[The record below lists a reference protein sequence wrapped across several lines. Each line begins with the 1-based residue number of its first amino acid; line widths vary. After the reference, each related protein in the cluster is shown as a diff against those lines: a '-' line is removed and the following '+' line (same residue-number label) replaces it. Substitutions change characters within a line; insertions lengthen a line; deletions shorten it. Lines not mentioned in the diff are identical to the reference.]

1 MVKTRQSELEQ
12 LDLYYKSQDSSIVV
26 LYYPCGTD
34 PFPLLDEYTQD
45 RVCSYYLAR
54 AASDR
59 QQRHLWGLE
68 LKAKGMSIAR
78 WPSYDE
84 ILYVIHKGAGNAPL
98 ILMIEHFEYLFH
110 EKNDF
115 FAALIRLTQQSKG
128 NGKVVVLLM
137 TDQVVYAQQH
147 MLDEIGDAAQEI
159 SGLVRLRDVPFY
171 ELLNGPGESSFRT
184 MFLFYGTV
192 GGQTLRLSCFDPH
205 KSYKENI
212 CRQLLAPN
220 GLLRIQVQKLL
231 DGQLREPSVY
241 NTILCEMAAG
251 NDKLNDI
258 FHVTGFPRAKIAV
271 YLKNLM
277 QLELVEKVFSY
288 GNTGIRNT
296 RKGVYRIKDPLISFW
311 FRFVYPWES
320 NLKLMPEEK
329 FYDIF
334 ISAGLQKH
342 MNRCF
347 AGICKEWILR
357 QNTAGKLPVRIAEY
371 GAWEGKDGNIDFVGQ
386 AEDGDTVLGVCAWDR
401 VQTAA
406 DLAWLLSCEKKA
418 GLNGKY
424 IYFFSGAGFDTALI
438 SIAQQEQ
445 GRIRLTGME
454 ELQNE

>member
-1 MVKTRQSELEQ
+1 MEKARRSELEE
-12 LDLYYKSQDSSIVV
+12 LNLYYRKQESSIVV

-45 RVCSYYLAR
+45 RVCAYYLAR
-54 AASDR
+54 AASER
-59 QQRHLWGLE
+59 EQRHLWGLE
-68 LKAKGMSIAR
+68 LKAKGLTIAR

-84 ILYVIHKGAGNAPL
+84 IFRTIRKGAGNATL
-98 ILMIEHFEYLFH
+98 VLMIEHFECLFH
-110 EKNDF
+110 EQNDF
-115 FAALIRLTQQSKG
+115 MDALIRMTRQSVG
-128 NGKVVVLLM
+128 DRRVIVLLM
-137 TDQVVYAQQH
+137 TDQVAYAQQH
-147 MLDEIGDAAQEI
+147 MLEQLGDAAQAI
-159 SGLVRLRDVPFY
+159 SGLVRLRDIPFY
-171 ELLNGPGESSFRT
+171 ELLADLPQIPFRT
-184 MFLFYGTV
+184 IFLLYGTV
-192 GGQTLRLSCFDPH
+192 GGQTRCLSCFDYQ

-212 CRQLLAPN
+212 CRQLLVQN
-220 GLLRIQVQKLL
+220 GPLRMQVQKLL

-251 NDKLNDI
+251 NDKLNDL

-271 YLKNLM
+271 YLKNLI

-288 GNTGIRNT
+288 GNTGISNT
-296 RKGVYRIKDPLISFW
+296 RKGVYRIKDPLIAFW

-320 NLKLMPEEK
+320 SLKLMPEEK

-334 ISAGLQKH
+334 ISAGLQKY

-347 AGICKEWILR
+347 GGICREWILR
-357 QNTAGKLPVRIAEY
+357 QNTAGNLPVSIAEY
-371 GAWEGKDGNIDFVGQ
+371 GTWEGKNGNIDFVGQ
-386 AEDGDTVLGVCAWDR
+386 AENGDTILGICAWDR
-401 VQTAA
+401 KQTAA
-406 DLAWLLSCEKKA
+406 DLAWLLSCEKQA

-424 IYFFSGAGFDTALI
+424 IYFFSGAGFDAALI

>member
-1 MVKTRQSELEQ
+1 MEKTRRSELEE
-12 LDLYYKSQDSSIVV
+12 LNLYYRKQESSIVV

-34 PFPLLDEYTQD
+34 PFALLDEYTQD
-45 RVCSYYLAR
+45 RVCTYYLAR

-59 QQRHLWGLE
+59 QQRHLWGME
-68 LKAKGMSIAR
+68 LKARGGTIGR
-78 WPSYDE
+78 WPTYDE
-84 ILYVIHKGAGNAPL
+84 ILRVIRKSAGNVPL
-98 ILMIEHFEYLFH
+98 ILMVEHFECLFH

-115 FAALIRLTQQSKG
+115 MAALIRFTGQNTDNSR
-128 NGKVVVLLM
+128 VIILLM
-137 TDQVVYAQQH
+137 TDQVAYAQQH
-147 MLDEIGDAAQEI
+147 MLEQLGDAAQAI
-159 SGLVRLRDVPFY
+159 SGLVRLRDIPFY
-171 ELLNGPGESSFRT
+171 EWFTEHHPLSFRT
-184 MFLFYGTV
+184 AFLFYGTV
-192 GGQTLRLSCFDPH
+192 GGQTLRLSCFDQQ

-212 CRQLLAPN
+212 CRQLLAQN
-220 GLLRIQVQKLL
+220 GPLRNQVRKML
-231 DGQLREPSVY
+231 DEQLREPSVY
-241 NTILCEMAAG
+241 NTLLCEMAAG
-251 NDKLNDI
+251 NDKLNDL
-258 FHVTGFPRAKIAV
+258 FHMTGFPRAKIAV

-277 QLELVEKVFSY
+277 QMELVEKVFSY

-320 NLKLMPEEK
+320 SLKLMPEEK